1 MDSITSQID
10 TNIPSLPLVY
20 QGSAT
25 AGRVLPPQTPES
37 WADRHPAGGDASS
50 LPCYCCWVRPQP
62 DLQPHTDRLPDTDRG
77 LDTDKVR
84 TSKTD

>member
-1 MDSITSQID
+1 MDSLTSLID
-10 TNIPSLPLVY
+10 TQEEEKEGLY

-25 AGRVLPPQTPES
+25 AGCVFPPQAPEP
-37 WADRHPAGGDASS
+37 WAGRHPSGGDASS